1 VSTVPA
7 FDAVLR
13 RDRLVTMGALGLAI
27 ALAWTYLLAMPMPDN
42 GMAGMAMME
51 PMAMPW
57 SWDYALLVVAMWT
70 LMTAAMML
78 PGAAPTILLVSTL
91 ARRQEAQGQAPMRAG
106 VFALGYLAVWTA
118 FSLAAAAL
126 QWALDQVAMLSS
138 DMAITSAVV
147 AGAIVAVAGLYQWT
161 PLKRTCLTHCRSPID
176 AITHYWR
183 AGVFGAFSAG
193 VRHGLYCLGCC
204 VVLMA
209 LLFAGG
215 IMNLAWIAGIAVLVL
230 IEKVTPW
237 GEALSRIVGVMLLI
251 WGGTAIVLAISI

>member
-1 VSTVPA
+1 
-7 FDAVLR
+7 
-13 RDRLVTMGALGLAI
+13 
-27 ALAWTYLLAMPMPDN
+27 
-42 GMAGMAMME
+42 
-51 PMAMPW
+51 
-57 SWDYALLVVAMWT
+57 
-70 LMTAAMML
+70 
-78 PGAAPTILLVSTL
+78 
-91 ARRQEAQGQAPMRAG
+91 MRAG